1 MINNDKPPQASQT
14 MAVAASALKA
24 QQARMRIIA
33 ENIANADSTGRTP
46 GADPY
51 RRQLPVF
58 TSAPVDGATGVKLA
72 NVVQDMSAFQQ
83 EYDPTHPAADAE
95 GYVKKP
101 NVQPLTETMDM
112 REAQRAY
119 EANLNVIETAR
130 AMTQKTLDILQ
141 K

>member
-1 MINNDKPPQASQT
+1 

-33 ENIANADSTGRTP
+33 ENIANSDSTSRVKG
-46 GADPY
+46 GDPY
-51 RRQLPVF
+51 RRQQPVF
-58 TSAPVDGATGVKLA
+58 TAAPVAGATGVKLA
-72 NVVQDMSAFQQ
+72 QVVPDNSAFQ
-83 EYDPTHPAADAE
+83 EEFDPSHPAADAS

-101 NVQPLTETMDM
+101 NVNPLIETMDM

-119 EANLNVIETAR
+119 EANLNVIDTAR
-130 AMTQKTLDILQ
+130 AMTQKTLDILE

>member
-1 MINNDKPPQASQT
+1 MINNDKPVNSNQT
-14 MAVAASALKA
+14 LAVAASALKA

-33 ENIANADSTGRTP
+33 ENIANAESTGRTP

-51 RRQLPVF
+51 RRQTPVF
-58 TSAPVDGATGVKLA
+58 TSAPIDGATGVKLA
-72 NVVQDMSAFQQ
+72 SVTPDMSAFDR
-83 EYDPTHPAADAE
+83 EYDPTHPAADAS
-95 GYVKKP
+95 GYVKKS
-101 NVQPLTETMDM
+101 NVKPLIETMDM
-112 REAQRAY
+112 REAQRSY

>member
-1 MINNDKPPQASQT
+1 MVKGINSDQT
-14 MAVAASALKA
+14 MSVAASAMKA

-33 ENIANADSTGRTP
+33 ENIANADSTSKTKG
-46 GADPY
+46 GDPY
-51 RRQLPVF
+51 RRQQPVF
-58 TSAPVDGATGVKLA
+58 TSAPIDGATGVKLA
-72 NVVQDMSAFQQ
+72 QVVPDGSAFTM
-83 EYDPTHPAADAE
+83 EYDPAHPSADAN

-101 NVQPLTETMDM
+101 NVNPLIETMDM

-130 AMTQKTLDILQ
+130 DMNQKTLDILQ

>member
-1 MINNDKPPQASQT
+1 MINDKSIQSNQT
-14 MAVAASALKA
+14 MAIAASALKA
-24 QQARMRIIA
+24 QQARMRVIA
-33 ENIANADSTGRTP
+33 ENIANSDSTGKTP

-51 RRQLPVF
+51 RRQTPVF

-72 NVVQDMSAFQQ
+72 NVVQDMSAFTK

-101 NVQPLTETMDM
+101 NVQPLIETMDM
-112 REAQRAY
+112 REAQRSY

>member
-1 MINNDKPPQASQT
+1 MINDKPIQSSQT

-24 QQARMRIIA
+24 QQARMRVIA
-33 ENIANADSTGRTP
+33 ENIANSDSTGKTP

-51 RRQLPVF
+51 RRQTPVF

-72 NVVQDMSAFQQ
+72 NVVQDMSAFTR

-101 NVQPLTETMDM
+101 NVQPLIETM
-112 REAQRAY
+112 
-119 EANLNVIETAR
+119 
-130 AMTQKTLDILQ
+130 
-141 K
+141 

>member
-1 MINNDKPPQASQT
+1 MIDTNKVQANQT
-14 MAVAASALKA
+14 MAVAASALKT

-46 GADPY
+46 GSDPY
-51 RRQLPVF
+51 RRQTPVF
-58 TSAPVDGATGVKLA
+58 TSTNIDGATGVKLA
-72 NVVQDMSAFQQ
+72 SVEQDMSEFPE
-83 EYDPTHPAADAE
+83 EYDPSHPAANAE
-95 GYVKKP
+95 GYVKKS
-101 NVQPLTETMDM
+101 NVQSLVETMDM
-112 REAQRAY
+112 RDAQRAY